1 MSELFEIY
9 TELLI
14 RANAYNFTPFQA
26 PPELIPQEIDFRF
39 GELTKYEHTYRLN
52 LFLCI
57 RQLKEMQRSVKR
69 FDKRA
74 KL

>member
-1 MSELFEIY
+1 MIK
-9 TELLI
+9 
-14 RANAYNFTPFQA
+14 ANAYNFAPFQA
-26 PPELIPQEIDFRF
+26 PPELIPQDIDFRF
-39 GELTKYEHTYRLN
+39 EELTKYEHTYRLN

-57 RQLKEMQRSVKR
+57 QHMQEIKKLVKR